1 MEVCAEGY
9 FKKIDKY
16 NRIIL
21 VNLEQT
27 SIEKLKNID
36 LSLKSI
42 NGKSPILPNGVML
55 KHDLGLKTYDIEGIP
70 TSTLMLI
77 GQKVHIRAKSKTYR
91 FSNKGNM
98 LVGWSLKLLEMKAI

>member
-27 SIEKLKNID
+27 SIEKLKNKRITNI
-36 LSLKSI
+36 LLHKIGYSK
-42 NGKSPILPNGVML
+42 NGPDVR
-55 KHDLGLKTYDIEGIP
+55 
-70 TSTLMLI
+70 
-77 GQKVHIRAKSKTYR
+77 V
-91 FSNKGNM
+91 
-98 LVGWSLKLLEMKAI
+98 